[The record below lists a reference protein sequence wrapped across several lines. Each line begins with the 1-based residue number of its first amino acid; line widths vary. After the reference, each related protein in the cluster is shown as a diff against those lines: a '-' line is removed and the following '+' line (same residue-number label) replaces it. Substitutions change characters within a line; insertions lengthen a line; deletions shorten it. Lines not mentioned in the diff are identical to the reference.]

1 MFPGLKFR
9 NRVAPG
15 VEADVVNRGAAI
27 GTWARIKAVLGAGPQ
42 SQNVGVALQPY
53 GTGAIAAQVPDG
65 TTAGGNA
72 RGANSVDFQTLRAL
86 GNQVA
91 SAQGAVIAGGQ
102 NNVASASWSAVVGGQ
117 GNTAAGGGWAVVG
130 GRDNNCS
137 AVFGTAFGFGNT
149 VTGVVATV
157 SGGASNTGSG
167 SYSWC
172 PGGYQATVRDL
183 WGAYAW
189 SSGQRAALGDTQH
202 FGQVTSRTTADTTA
216 TDLTGNRSAAGSTN
230 IMVLPNNCAC
240 SGLWLIQAR
249 DSAGN
254 AATWIKAFRA
264 TRGANAASTAVAFST
279 DMMTANIDAALST
292 VTVAIV
298 ADTANG
304 GPKVQV
310 TGVAA
315 TTIDWIAEP
324 FALQIVR

>member
-15 VEADVVNRGAAI
+15 VEADVVNRGATL
-27 GTWARIKAVLGAGPQ
+27 GTWASIRAALGAGPQ

-65 TTAGGNA
+65 TIAGGNA
-72 RGANSVDFQTLRAL
+72 RGPNSVDFQTLRILAT
-86 GNQVA
+86 QVP
-91 SAQGAVIAGGQ
+91 SSQGAVIAGGK
-102 NNVASASWSAVVGGQ
+102 NNIATAQFSAVVGGQ
-117 GNTAAGGGWAVVG
+117 GNTAAGGGWSVVG
-130 GRDNNCS
+130 GRDNNNS
-137 AVFGTAFGFGNT
+137 AVYGTAFGFGNS
-149 VTGVVATV
+149 VTGDVATV
-157 SGGASNTGSG
+157 SGGASNTASG

-172 PGGYQATVRDL
+172 PGGYQATVRGL
-183 WGAYAW
+183 FGAYAW
-189 SSGQRAALGDTQH
+189 SSGQRSTLGDTQH
-202 FGQVTSRTTADTTA
+202 FGQVTAVTTTDTTA
-216 TDLTGNRSAAGSTN
+216 TDLTSNRSAAGATN

-249 DSAGN
+249 DSSGN

-264 TRGANAASTAVAFST
+264 TRGANAASTAIAFST

-292 VTVAIV
+292 VTVTIV
-298 ADTANG
+298 ADTTHG

-324 FALQIVR
+324 FALQTVR